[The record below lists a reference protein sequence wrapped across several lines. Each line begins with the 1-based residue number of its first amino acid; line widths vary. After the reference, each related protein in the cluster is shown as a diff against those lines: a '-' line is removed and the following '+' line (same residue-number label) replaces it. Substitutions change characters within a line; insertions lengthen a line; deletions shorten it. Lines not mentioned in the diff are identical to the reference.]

1 MRGSSPKTKEA
12 TLKRLS
18 CVKAW
23 LLNSACVHKFSE
35 LENFFFFFP
44 FSTVKYFLSSVCIF
58 KTMSY
63 A

>member
-35 LENFFFFFP
+35 LENFFFFFLSALLNI
-44 FSTVKYFLSSVCIF
+44 FSHLSAFL
-58 KTMSY
+58 KP
-63 A
+63 